1 MTFKSLSQT
10 LWHVTK
16 ISLKLCTNSLVIY
29 GALLKHAN
37 TFRGKW
43 VSSRDSLWSL
53 INCHLK
59 VNIVRFRRLFL
70 ECASAILNKYK

>member
-37 TFRGKW
+37 TFRGK
-43 VSSRDSLWSL
+43 
-53 INCHLK
+53 
-59 VNIVRFRRLFL
+59 
-70 ECASAILNKYK
+70 